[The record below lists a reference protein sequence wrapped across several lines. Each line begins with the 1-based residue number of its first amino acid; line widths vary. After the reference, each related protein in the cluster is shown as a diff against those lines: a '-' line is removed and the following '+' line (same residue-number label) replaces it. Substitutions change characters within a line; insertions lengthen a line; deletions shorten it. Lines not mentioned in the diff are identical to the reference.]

1 METSFAKATF
11 YPLWLLLVAA
21 LVIAMPVAGVVA
33 LVLGLLAVVGTRG
46 KR

>member
-1 METSFAKATF
+1 METSFAKLTF

-21 LVIAMPVAGVVA
+21 LAVAMPVAGVVA
-33 LVLGLLAVVGTRG
+33 MVLGLLAVVGTRG

>member
-1 METSFAKATF
+1 METSFAKVTF

-33 LVLGLLAVVGTRG
+33 VVLGLLAVVGTRG
-46 KR
+46 TR